1 MSKENK
7 NVIKQNLIVIFGA
20 IGLFTLAAT
29 IMGIVN
35 GDSWFSIS
43 FMLVMFLGLAK
54 LIFDA
59 IRTDEEFFN
68 KTTEISEKRRKEHD
82 ELIDE
87 YNIPRPLRWFV

>member
-1 MSKENK
+1 MNALIGENLSIITSKA
-7 NVIKQNLIVIFGA
+7 Q
-20 IGLFTLAAT
+20 TT
-29 IMGIVN
+29 RHRIMGIVN

-43 FMLVMFLGLAK
+43 FMSVMFLGLAK

-59 IRTDEEFFN
+59 IKTDEEFFN

-82 ELIDE
+82 ELINE